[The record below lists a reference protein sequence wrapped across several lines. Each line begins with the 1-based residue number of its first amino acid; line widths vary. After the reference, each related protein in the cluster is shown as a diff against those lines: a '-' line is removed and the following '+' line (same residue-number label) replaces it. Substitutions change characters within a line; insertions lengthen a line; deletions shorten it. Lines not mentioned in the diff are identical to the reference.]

1 MRESQNI
8 DNLVL
13 NDKKVIRSWAFFD
26 WANSAFALVIT
37 AAIFPAYFVQVT
49 DDTVLFLGREYA
61 NDALYSYAISVAY
74 AIIMILSPIL
84 SGIADYGG
92 KRMLFMRIFTT
103 LGALAS
109 IALYWFE
116 GTGTIA
122 IGTVGFILGMVGFAG
137 GQVFYNSYLP
147 VIVTDDQYDRV
158 SAKGFIFGYIGSI
171 ILLLFNLAMIM
182 KPEWFGI
189 ADGGKASRI
198 GFVAVGLWWL
208 GFSLIPF
215 SVLPIGQKQ
224 RGGWKMI
231 GHGFG
236 ELRKVWDI
244 IKGQKNILSF
254 LASFSFYSAGV
265 QTVLFLAGA
274 FAEKELNFE
283 TSELIQLI
291 LVLQLVGIG
300 GAWLFSRV
308 SDRIGNKITIII
320 MLAIWALICIVAYM
334 VTAKGEFYAI
344 AAAVGLVMG
353 GIQALSRSTYAKL
366 LPIETEDTASF
377 FSFYEVMEKFGI
389 IVGTVSFG
397 LISEATGSMKMSIL
411 VLGGFFIV
419 GILFMSFVKVK
430 HVDSTN

>member
-1 MRESQNI
+1 MNESRLLENI
-8 DNLVL
+8 VL
-13 NDKKVIRSWAFFD
+13 NDKKQIRAWAFFD
-26 WANSAFALVIT
+26 WANSAFALVVT

-49 DDTVLFLGREYA
+49 DDTVSFLGREYA
-61 NDALYSYAISVAY
+61 NDALYSYAISAAY
-74 AIIMILSPIL
+74 AIIMILSPVL

-92 KRMLFMRIFTT
+92 KRMTFMRFFTV

-109 IALYWFE
+109 ISLYWFE

-147 VIVTDDQYDRV
+147 VIVSEDQYDKV
-158 SAKGFIFGYIGSI
+158 SAKGFIYGYIGSI

-182 KPEWFGI
+182 QPEFFGI

-198 GFVAVGLWWL
+198 GFVAVGIWWL

-215 SVLPIGQKQ
+215 STLPIGQKQ

-231 GHGFG
+231 GKGFE
-236 ELRKVWDI
+236 ELAKVWHS
-244 IKGQKNILSF
+244 IKGHKNILSF
-254 LASFSFYSAGV
+254 LASFLFYSAGV
-265 QTVLFLAGA
+265 QTVLFLAGT
-274 FAEKELNFE
+274 FAEKELGFE

-291 LVLQLVGIG
+291 LLLQFVGIG
-300 GAWLFSRV
+300 GAWMFSRI
-308 SDRIGNKITIII
+308 SDKIGNKYTIII
-320 MLAIWALICIVAYM
+320 MLSIWTLICLVAYL
-334 VTAKGEFYAI
+334 VSAKIEFYGV

-366 LPIETEDTASF
+366 LPETTEDTASF

-389 IVGTVSFG
+389 IIGTVCFG
-397 LISEATGSMKMSIL
+397 LISEATGSMKVSIL
-411 VLGGFFIV
+411 VLGGFFV
-419 GILFMSFVKVK
+419 LGIIFMSLVKVK
-430 HVDSTN
+430 HIK